1 MQTSTPITP
10 PVTTQKADGLSSENL
25 MAPRLG
31 PSTVSAQPFITPE
44 MDSREFAQTLSPN
57 TEGTGASRL
66 QARSRESFSS
76 SEEQEMAASGL
87 GPDTRSGNRP
97 AAHPRPRPAALDTA
111 AGQDASLPSPSL
123 SPVTAAANLQS
134 RRNYFEEQEPPGP
147 SVAPMQNL
155 SPNSESD
162 SWTALP
168 SDADDVARSA
178 PAPTADG
185 EARQASM
192 MDIPDMLD
200 SFEAMPT
207 EMKTYVMFQ
216 LLRRCPKSVLHFVAD
231 HVNPALKCDF
241 LGLLPPELAQNVIA
255 HLDLRSLCRA
265 SQVSKRWRQIIDTDE
280 KAWKELFDADGYETS
295 PAELQ
300 TAIQHGWG
308 WQSGSTP
315 EEPEQDLGGS
325 PSSSRDVS
333 ERLQSPASVAEP
345 SPLSATGPEASNAGT
360 RRVSKRKIA
369 SKTRSI
375 SRKTQ
380 KKGDTATA
388 DVARYDE
395 ASLERHAASSE
406 GPYAAAQAALAAV
419 PFPAVGLP
427 TLRTLHLY
435 KSLYRRHHLIR
446 AHWTD
451 AHVPPRHIAFKAHHR
466 HVVTC
471 LQFDADKILTGS
483 DDTNINVYDTRSGAL
498 RARLDGH
505 EGGVWALQYH
515 GNTLVSG
522 STDRSVRVWDIPRG
536 VCTHV
541 FQGHTSTVRCLV
553 ILMPTEVGRDS
564 HGRPIVMPKE
574 PIIITGSRDSTL
586 RVWKLPTGPER
597 EAAAVAAAAAH
608 PPLASLRRSG
618 GGRTHGPANA
628 GLSVSLLGNPMVP
641 AQIGGTTNNAAAA
654 GAGESPFFLRALL
667 GHTQSVRAIA
677 AHGDTLVSGSY
688 DHTVRVWRLSTGET
702 AHVLRGHTQKVYSVV
717 LDPARRR
724 CISGSMDNL
733 VKIWSLDTGAALHTL
748 DGHTSLVGLLDL
760 QRGRLVSAAA
770 DSTLRVWDPAT
781 GACQSVLTAHT
792 GAITCFQHDGRQVV
806 SGSDRCLKMW
816 DVRSGAFVRDL
827 LSGLSGVWQVRFDE
841 RRCVAAVQRNNLT
854 YIEVSHY
861 PRRYFLFICMGRVAA
876 SGGCGSRPRNVEG
889 TKCVTLLRMLSCFVG
904 KVDLWLM
911 VM

>member
-1 MQTSTPITP
+1 M
-10 PVTTQKADGLSSENL
+10 
-25 MAPRLG
+25 
-31 PSTVSAQPFITPE
+31 
-44 MDSREFAQTLSPN
+44 
-57 TEGTGASRL
+57 
-66 QARSRESFSS
+66 
-76 SEEQEMAASGL
+76 
-87 GPDTRSGNRP
+87 
-97 AAHPRPRPAALDTA
+97 DTA

-134 RRNYFEEQEPPGP
+134 RRGYFEDQEPSGP
-147 SVAPMQNL
+147 STATLQNL
-155 SPNSESD
+155 SPNSESEA
-162 SWTALP
+162 WTVMP
-168 SDADDVARSA
+168 SDADESARPASA
-178 PAPTADG
+178 APADG
-185 EARQASM
+185 EARPVSM
-192 MDIPDMLD
+192 MDMPDMLD

-207 EMKTYVMFQ
+207 AMKTYVMFQ

-241 LGLLPPELAQNVIA
+241 LGLLPPELAQHVIA

-265 SQVSKRWRQIIDTDE
+265 AQVSKKWRQIIDTDE

-300 TAIQHGWG
+300 TAIQQGWG
-308 WQSGSTP
+308 WQHGSTP
-315 EEPEQDLGGS
+315 EEYEKDLRGTPE
-325 PSSSRDVS
+325 SSRDAS

-345 SPLSATGPEASNAGT
+345 SPVSATVPEASGPST

-369 SKTRSI
+369 SKPRSM
-375 SRKTQ
+375 SRKSQ
-380 KKGDTATA
+380 KKGDAATGTT
-388 DVARYDE
+388 DVARFDN

-419 PFPAVGLP
+419 PFAALGLP
-427 TLRTLHLY
+427 GLRTLHLH

-446 AHWTD
+446 SHWTD
-451 AHVPPRHIAFKAHHR
+451 DRVPARHIAFKAHHR

-483 DDTNINVYDTRSGAL
+483 DDTNINVYDTRTGAQ
-498 RARLDGH
+498 RTRLDGH

-522 STDRSVRVWDIPRG
+522 STDRSVRVWDIQRG
-536 VCTHV
+536 ECTHT

-553 ILMPTEVGRDS
+553 ILMPTEVGKDS
-564 HGRPIVMPKE
+564 HGRPLVMPKE

-586 RVWKLPTGPER
+586 RVWKLPTAQEQ
-597 EAAAVAAAAAH
+597 AAALATATPAN
-608 PPLASLRRSG
+608 PLGGLRRSG
-618 GGRTHGPANA
+618 AGRSHSGHANN
-628 GLSVSLLGNPMVP
+628 GTSVISHILHPPPPNN
-641 AQIGGTTNNAAAA
+641 NNAANNATTSN
-654 GAGESPFFLRALL
+654 GESPFFLRALL

-688 DHTVRVWRLSTGET
+688 DHTVRVWRLSTGDT
-702 AHVLRGHTQKVYSVV
+702 VHVLRGHTQKVYSVV

-733 VKIWSLDTGAALHTL
+733 VKVWSLDSGAALFTL
-748 DGHTSLVGLLDL
+748 EGHTSLVGLLDL
-760 QRGRLVSAAA
+760 QRERLVSAAA

-781 GACQSVLTAHT
+781 GACKSVLTAHT

-816 DVRSGAFVRDL
+816 DVRTGAFVKDL

-854 YIEVSHY
+854 YIEVSHCLSA
-861 PRRYFLFICMGRVAA
+861 FLPFA
-876 SGGCGSRPRNVEG
+876 
-889 TKCVTLLRMLSCFVG
+889 
-904 KVDLWLM
+904 LWW
-911 VM
+911 